1 MNEVHS
7 VFGLSNKTLATVRDI
22 LAACPQVEQALVYGS
37 RAKGNF
43 KPGSDIDLTLI
54 GPELTSDH
62 LAQLAGAL
70 EECSIPY
77 QVDLSIQRD
86 IDNPEL
92 LEHIKR
98 VGLVFY
104 QRNASG

>member
-1 MNEVHS
+1 MNETIS
-7 VFGLSNKTLATVRDI
+7 TFGLPDKTLATVRQI
-22 LAACPQVEQALVYGS
+22 LASCPQVEQALVYGS

-54 GPELTSDH
+54 GPQLNSNQ

-70 EECSIPY
+70 EESSIPY
-77 QVDLSIQRD
+77 QVDLSIQSE
-86 IDNPEL
+86 IDSPEL
-92 LEHIKR
+92 LAHIQR

-104 QRNASG
+104 QRSANR